1 MNAGRRRRQA
11 IDRLAAFLIRR
22 AKGVVLMSAILAA
35 IAGIVS
41 WRHLGLNADTDALIG
56 EGQPYMR
63 AYRQFKRDFGDL
75 EYLIVVVDPRGDEA
89 AADEAVR
96 SLVRRLS
103 TLPGSPAVHGVID
116 ARDQHRVGTWS
127 MDDERLE
134 ALHAARG
141 ALPVLAAD
149 PGAGGLLQAGTE
161 RLQTLLER
169 GAGMGSVERRQTA
182 AEALLL
188 LRCALG
194 GMQDPAPSLADPL
207 PDRWLM
213 ADGGRLRLVLVQPL
227 KDYATLAV
235 IEEPLRR
242 IRAVMSQ
249 VQREHP
255 SVEIGLTG
263 KPVLQADEMAS
274 TERDMRWASAVA
286 MVLCSLLFMV
296 VFRGIKRPLLAVA
309 AFVMAAAV
317 TSGVAALTVG
327 RLNLLSV
334 VFMLVLV
341 GVGLDYGIHMVA
353 RYLEGLRHLGPQ
365 ASVRHMMRKALPS
378 VLSGA
383 VTSVGVFLLAMLVP
397 MQGLRELGWISGAGL
412 AICAVAMGV
421 TLPALLLW
429 LDRRAAREPLGRGLF
444 EEPLAGRQDP
454 WDGRASARHA
464 LILAASVALVVAS
477 VWLAWGGVRFESNLL
492 RLQADGL
499 DSVGW
504 QRRLQQE
511 GGNATWFGACIVP
524 ELEAVPAV
532 LERASREPLIGR
544 VRSVLDVIRMDTP
557 RRAAWRRDIAATAEA
572 PAAAVRQIATPQM
585 GAEASRTLGQL
596 ADGARLSGAGA
607 DAVAELE
614 AMRER
619 MNAFRSALAAQQDA
633 TVRAAMAAAS
643 RASVAAAA
651 LLEGA
656 KGSLHEALPA
666 AVRDSFTSEQGA
678 FAVMLHPVE
687 DVWEF
692 QAMDRFV
699 GSMRRVDPHV
709 TGAPITVSESMKL
722 MERSFLMQG
731 VMAAAFVFAVLLAD
745 YRSLRLSAISM
756 ACLLGGLACTVGLM
770 AVLDIAFNLANF
782 FAMPVMIGLSV
793 DSCIHVT
800 HRAVDGG
807 LRTGFGSTRRAVVV
821 TALTT
826 TIGFGTLVMAEHQGL
841 RSLGQVM
848 AIASLSCLAFTA
860 WTLPAALRLL
870 GVGRGPSPA
879 PTVDT

>member
-1 MNAGRRRRQA
+1 MNAGGRRRRA
-11 IDRLAAFLIRR
+11 TDRLATFLTRHTR
-22 AKGVVLMSAILAA
+22 AVAMASVVVAA
-35 IAGIVS
+35 IAGIFS
-41 WRHLGLNADTDALIG
+41 WNQLGLDADTDALIG

-89 AADEAVR
+89 TADRAVR
-96 SLVRRLS
+96 ELTSRLS
-103 TLPGSPAVHGVID
+103 ELPGSPAVHGVID
-116 ARDQHRVGTWS
+116 ARDQHRLSTWS

-134 ALHAARG
+134 AMHQARA
-141 ALPVLAAD
+141 ALPVLASD
-149 PGAGGLLQAGTE
+149 PGAGGLLQAGE
-161 RLQTLLER
+161 ARLWALLDR
-169 GAGMGSVERRQTA
+169 GAAMEAGQRRQVA
-182 AEALLL
+182 AEAMLM

-194 GMQDPAPSLADPL
+194 GMPDPAPSLADPL
-207 PDRWLM
+207 PDRWLL
-213 ADGGRLRLVLVQPL
+213 ADGGRLRLVLVQPM

-235 IEEPLRR
+235 IDEPLRR
-242 IRAVMSQ
+242 IRTVISQ
-249 VQREHP
+249 VQRAHP

-274 TERDMRWASAVA
+274 TDRDMRWASAVA
-286 MVLCSLLFMV
+286 MVLCSLLFMA

-309 AFVMAAAV
+309 AFAMAAAA
-317 TSGVAALTVG
+317 TSGLAALTVG

-365 ASVRHMMRKALPS
+365 ASVRHMIRKALPS

-383 VTSVGVFLLAMLVP
+383 ITSVGVFLLAMLVP

-429 LDRRAAREPLGRGLF
+429 LDRGAARQPLGRGLF
-444 EEPLAGRQDP
+444 DEPLTGRLDP
-454 WDGRASARHA
+454 WDGRVAARHA
-464 LILAASVALVVAS
+464 VILAASLALVAAS
-477 VWLAWGGVRFESNLL
+477 AWLAWGGVRFESNLL
-492 RLQADGL
+492 RLQAQGL

-524 ELEAVPAV
+524 GMDAVPAV

-544 VRSVLDVIRMDTP
+544 VRSVLDVVRMETP
-557 RRAAWRRDIAATAEA
+557 SRAAWRGDIATVPDLPTAT
-572 PAAAVRQIATPQM
+572 VRQIPTPQAA
-585 GAEASRTLGQL
+585 AETFRSLGRL
-596 ADGARLSGAGA
+596 AEGARMSGAGA
-607 DAVAELE
+607 DAVRELE
-614 AMRER
+614 TLRDR
-619 MNAFRSALAAQQDA
+619 MDAFRSALSAEQDA
-633 TVRAAMAAAS
+633 TVRAGMVAAS

-656 KGSLHEALPA
+656 RGTLRHALPS
-666 AVRDSFTSEQGA
+666 AVRDSFTSPHGS

-687 DVWEF
+687 DVWES
-692 QAMDRFV
+692 QVMDRFV
-699 GSMRRVDPHV
+699 AAMRRVDPQV

-731 VMAAAFVFAVLLAD
+731 AMAAAFVFTVLLVD
-745 YRSLRLSAISM
+745 YRSLRLSVVSM
-756 ACLLGGLACTVGLM
+756 ACLLGGLTCTVGLM
-770 AVLDIAFNLANF
+770 SMLDIAFNLANF
-782 FAMPVMIGLSV
+782 FAMPVMIGLAV

-848 AIASLSCLAFTA
+848 AIASLSCLAFTV
-860 WTLPAALRLL
+860 WTLPAALRWMRVGHGPVPAR
-870 GVGRGPSPA
+870 GV
-879 PTVDT
+879 TT

>member
-1 MNAGRRRRQA
+1 MNAGGRRRRA
-11 IDRLAAFLIRR
+11 MDRLAAFLIGRTR
-22 AKGVVLMSAILAA
+22 IVVLASAILAT
-35 IAGIVS
+35 IAGAFS
-41 WRHLGLNADTDALIG
+41 WNHLGLDADTDALIG

-96 SLVRRLS
+96 ELSSRLAQ
-103 TLPGSPAVHGVID
+103 LPGSPAVHGVID
-116 ARDQHRVGTWS
+116 ARDQHRAGTWS
-127 MDDERLE
+127 MDDERME
-134 ALHAARG
+134 GLHTARA
-141 ALPVLAAD
+141 ALPVLASD
-149 PGAGGLLQAGTE
+149 PGAGALLQAGEE

-169 GAGMGSVERRQTA
+169 GAAMDSVRQRETA
-182 AEALLL
+182 AEAMML

-194 GMQDPAPSLADPL
+194 GLPDPAPSLADPL
-207 PDRWLM
+207 PDRWLL
-213 ADGGRLRLVLVQPL
+213 ADGGRLRLVLVQPM

-242 IRAVMSQ
+242 IRAVISQ
-249 VQREHP
+249 VRREHP

-274 TERDMRWASAVA
+274 TDRDMRWASGVA
-286 MVLCSLLFMV
+286 MLLCSLLFMA

-309 AFVMAAAV
+309 AFAMAAAV
-317 TSGVAALTVG
+317 TSGLAALTVG

-383 VTSVGVFLLAMLVP
+383 ATSVGVFLLAMLVP

-412 AICAVAMGV
+412 AICAVAMGL

-444 EEPLAGRQDP
+444 EEPLAGRLDP
-454 WDGRASARHA
+454 WDGGAATRHA
-464 LILAASVALVVAS
+464 VILVASLSLVAASG
-477 VWLAWGGVRFESNLL
+477 WLAWGGVRFESNLL
-492 RLQADGL
+492 RLQAQGL

-524 ELEAVPAV
+524 ELKAVPAV
-532 LERASREPLIGR
+532 LERASREPLVGR

-557 RRAAWRRDIAATAEA
+557 RRAAWRGDIATVPDLPEA
-572 PAAAVRQIATPQM
+572 SVRQIPTPQAA
-585 GAEASRTLGQL
+585 AETFRSLGRL
-596 ADGARLSGAGA
+596 ADGARMSGAGA
-607 DAVAELE
+607 TAV
-614 AMRER
+614 REIEMLRDR
-619 MNAFRSALAAQQDA
+619 MNAFRSALSAEQDA

-656 KGSLHEALPA
+656 RGTLRQALPA
-666 AVRDSFTSEQGA
+666 AVRDSFTSPQGS
-678 FAVMLHPVE
+678 FAVTLHPVE
-687 DVWEF
+687 DVWESE
-692 QAMDRFV
+692 AMDRFV
-699 GSMRRVDPHV
+699 SAMRRVDPQV
-709 TGAPITVSESMKL
+709 TGAPITVSESMRL
-722 MERSFLMQG
+722 MERSFLLQG
-731 VMAAAFVFAVLLAD
+731 AMAAAFVFAVLLVD
-745 YRSLRLSAISM
+745 YRSLRLSVVSM

-770 AVLDIAFNLANF
+770 SVLDIAFNLANF

-826 TIGFGTLVMAEHQGL
+826 TIGFGTLIMAEHQGL

-848 AIASLSCLAFTA
+848 AIASLSCLAFTV
-860 WTLPAALRLL
+860 WTLPAALRWM
-870 GVGRGPSPA
+870 GVGRGPVPA
-879 PTVDT
+879 RGVAS